1 MPKNKRQQHWLNL
14 WFKNILGA
22 KRCLGR
28 VSDNALLSDAYVTFT
43 QLMLDTEKTIEK
55 NAWVQEIQLD

>member
-1 MPKNKRQQHWLNL
+1 M
-14 WFKNILGA
+14 
-22 KRCLGR
+22 
-28 VSDNALLSDAYVTFT
+28 SDNALLSDAYVTFT